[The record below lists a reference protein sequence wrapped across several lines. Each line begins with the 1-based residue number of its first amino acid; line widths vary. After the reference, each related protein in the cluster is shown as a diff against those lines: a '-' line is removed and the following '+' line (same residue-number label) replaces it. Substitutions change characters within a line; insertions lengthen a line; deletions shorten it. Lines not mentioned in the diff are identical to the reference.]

1 MTIIRTAFLIF
12 ALAGSA
18 HAAAPF
24 GGGNSKAPIQI
35 DADSLEVLQ
44 QQKKAIFSG
53 NVIAKQSGMTLKAD
67 RMTVYYS
74 GGDAKS
80 TGPGKSISKI
90 DVDGNVFLAT
100 AQETARGSTGNYDVV
115 NDFVTLTGN
124 VVLTRD
130 NNVLKGSSLQYDIK
144 NGRSKL
150 IGGVSTTTG
159 GTASGSGR
167 VQGLFVPE
175 NKQ

>member
-1 MTIIRTAFLIF
+1 MKILRTACLI
-12 ALAGSA
+12 LAISVSA

-24 GGGNSKAPIQI
+24 SSGNSKAPIQI

-44 QQKKAIFSG
+44 NQKKAIFAG
-53 NVIAKQSGMTLKAD
+53 NVIAKQAGMTLKAD
-67 RMTVYYS
+67 KMTVYYS
-74 GGDAKS
+74 GGENKGAAAKA
-80 TGPGKSISKI
+80 ISKI

-100 AQETARGSTGNYDVV
+100 AQETARGSSGNYDVI
-115 NDFVTLTGN
+115 NDFVTLNGN

-150 IGGVSTTTG
+150 IGGVSTTSS
-159 GTASGSGR
+159 GTGR

>member
-1 MTIIRTAFLIF
+1 MKIIRTALLII
-12 ALAGSA
+12 ALGVSA
-18 HAAAPF
+18 NAASPF
-24 GGGNSKAPIQI
+24 ESSNSKAPIQI

-44 QQKKAIFSG
+44 NQKKAIFSG
-53 NVIAKQSGMTLKAD
+53 NVIAKQAGMTLKAQ

-80 TGPGKSISKI
+80 AGPGKAISKI
-90 DVDGNVFLAT
+90 DVEGSVFLAT
-100 AQETARGSTGNYDVV
+100 AQETARGDSGNYDVV
-115 NDFVTLTGN
+115 NDFVTLNGN
-124 VVLTRD
+124 VVLTRQ

-150 IGGVSTTTG
+150 IGGVSTTG
-159 GTASGSGR
+159 GGR